1 MPGGM
6 SEMFTFAETDGVQ
19 VALSFTVLFFLS
31 VLFFS
36 EHRETPPLCAVAS
49 QTGE

>member
-19 VALSFTVLFFLS
+19 VALSLSLTFFQSCVFFL
-31 VLFFS
+31 
-36 EHRETPPLCAVAS
+36 T
-49 QTGE
+49 